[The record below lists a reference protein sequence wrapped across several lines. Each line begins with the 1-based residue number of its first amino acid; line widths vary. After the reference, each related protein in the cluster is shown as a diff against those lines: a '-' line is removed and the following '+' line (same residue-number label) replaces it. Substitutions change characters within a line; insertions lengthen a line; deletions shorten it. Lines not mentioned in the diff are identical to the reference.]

1 MPLSYIM
8 SDNKSERDNNIISLN
23 CSADEQQ
30 LNLPARIGEV
40 FLNYLQS
47 NEPLAMA
54 IRKCLSLPPAHPEGS
69 GSEQHPTLPTGD
81 GNNDQPLTRLYEW
94 MDNQDVMALLHVSAR
109 TLQTLRSNGSLP
121 YAKMRGKVYY
131 KQEDVQ
137 RLMEDAYR
145 MGKIKNR
152 EAYGSGKQ

>member
-1 MPLSYIM
+1 M

-81 GNNDQPLTRLYEW
+81 GNSLPLTRLDEW
-94 MDNQDVMALLHVSAR
+94 MDNQDVMRLLHVSAR

-121 YAKMRGKVYY
+121 YAKMRGNLYY
-131 KQEDVQ
+131 KQHDRP
-137 RLMEDAYR
+137 RLMENA
-145 MGKIKNR
+145 
-152 EAYGSGKQ
+152 

>member
-69 GSEQHPTLPTGD
+69 GSEQNPTLPTGD
-81 GNNDQPLTRLYEW
+81 GNCLPLTRLDEW
-94 MDNQDVMALLHVSAR
+94 MDNQDVMRLLHVSAR

-121 YAKMRGKVYY
+121 YAKMRGKIYY
-131 KQEDVQ
+131 KQHDVQ
-137 RLMEDAYR
+137 RLMENAYL
-145 MGKIKNR
+145 MGKIINR
-152 EAYGSGKQ
+152 EPYGSSKR